1 MHTKCIKK
9 PFISNM
15 KLLNLYSFRDESME
29 KFMHKKTN
37 KSCVFSVILVESRF
51 KHLSKSKMAE
61 SPCLWELQ
69 PLLFSKVCC
78 TETLSRNFFDFFIQ
92 LLRLVIL
99 PV

>member
-37 KSCVFSVILVESRF
+37 KVVFFL
-51 KHLSKSKMAE
+51 
-61 SPCLWELQ
+61 
-69 PLLFSKVCC
+69 
-78 TETLSRNFFDFFIQ
+78 
-92 LLRLVIL
+92 
-99 PV
+99 